1 MNKTD
6 IILKYF
12 QKKDQLT
19 VKNKDYQK
27 TVSSLFTWLI
37 ENDHITNDI
46 TSKLFP
52 NDISTAVIIAKEN
65 GIAAGLEEISYLMK
79 KYTRLTFKPFIKDGS
94 KIKNQE
100 VIAQLEGKS
109 HEILAYERTI
119 LNILQRMSGIA
130 TETNRLITLIKSK
143 TSPPSPLLVGE
154 GKGEVYLAAT
164 RKTPWM
170 SLDKKAVAVG
180 GGLTHRL
187 NLSDGILIKD
197 NHLKIISNA
206 TKTPRGWQAELIE
219 ALTPPM
225 VKEAR
230 GLIEI
235 EVETEKQANQVLK
248 TFQQLTTHNSQLIT
262 HNHLALLLDN
272 FTPSQAKTLLRDLND
287 LYDLSGIIF
296 EASGGIDK
304 NNILEWS
311 KTGVDILSLGSLTHS
326 PQAVN
331 LSLEFS

>member
-65 GIAAGLEEISYLMK
+65 GIAADLIK
-79 KYTRLTFKPFIKDGS
+79 KYSTLILRPRIKDGLS
-94 KIKNQE
+94 FKKNQI
-100 VIAQLEGKS
+100 IAEISGKS

-170 SLDKKAVAVG
+170 MLDKKAVAVG